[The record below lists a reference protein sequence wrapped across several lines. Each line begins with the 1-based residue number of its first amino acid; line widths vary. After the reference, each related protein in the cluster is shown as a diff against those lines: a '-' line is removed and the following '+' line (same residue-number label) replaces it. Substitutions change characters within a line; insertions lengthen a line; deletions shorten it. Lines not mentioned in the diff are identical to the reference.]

1 MELPANHPFAMK
13 KQVNACCLAGPPVLS
28 AVILAVV
35 AQKGEGPGHDKLIC
49 RAYAVHMWRC
59 LQVSRDEEKLQK
71 ARLEIKRGLPLQD
84 LANNRGF
91 PDSPRMQ
98 PQVALFPMPSDT

>member
-1 MELPANHPFAMK
+1 MPCGSS
-13 KQVNACCLAGPPVLS
+13 CCFCCHSRRCSSKRGRSRARQ
-28 AVILAVV
+28 I
-35 AQKGEGPGHDKLIC
+35 IC
-49 RAYAVHMWRC
+49 RGYAVHMWRC

-98 PQVALFPMPSDT
+98 PQVALPPCQVTHE